1 MSNLKDK
8 MDAEPSEAR
17 KALSLKLEDSLGKKG
32 FRVITQYCWIGLDFL
47 DLINSRGESVDST
60 TFKNDDERTDA
71 LAKWD
76 KEF

>member
-1 MSNLKDK
+1 MSSSQDK
-8 MDAEPSEAR
+8 TDAELSEAR

-47 DLINSRGESVDST
+47 DLINSRGESVDSII
-60 TFKNDDERTDA
+60 FKSDDERTDA